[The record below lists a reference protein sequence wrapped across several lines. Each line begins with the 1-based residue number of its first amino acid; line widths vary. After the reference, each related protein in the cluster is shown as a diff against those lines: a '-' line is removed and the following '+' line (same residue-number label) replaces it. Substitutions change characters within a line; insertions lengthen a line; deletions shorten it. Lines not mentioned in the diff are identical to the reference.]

1 MTIDLT
7 FEGLN
12 PATAGTT
19 TVVRIML
26 EGEIILVKSTKDLS
40 LCPYLNA
47 VEGYEYAFN
56 CFAT

>member
-12 PATAGTT
+12 LATAGNT
-19 TVVRIML
+19 TVLRIML

-40 LCPYLNA
+40 LYPYFEHCRGIQ
-47 VEGYEYAFN
+47 V
-56 CFAT
+56 CF